1 MGFMQIISYIMQFH
15 KTITCGQAERMASP
29 AALAALGANVMNAP
43 VHLQFPKAEGQ
54 VAEGAPGSHGSG
66 VPPGTGGAA
75 ATDVGKRKPRK
86 GANGDADAAKSKPRK
101 ILV

>member
-1 MGFMQIISYIMQFH
+1 MQFH

-54 VAEGAPGSHGSG
+54 VAEGAP
-66 VPPGTGGAA
+66 

>member
-1 MGFMQIISYIMQFH
+1 MQFH
-15 KTITCGQAERMASP
+15 KTITFGQAERMASP

-75 ATDVGKRKPRK
+75 TDVGKRKPRK
-86 GANGDADAAKSKPRK
+86 GANGDADAAAAAKPKPRK